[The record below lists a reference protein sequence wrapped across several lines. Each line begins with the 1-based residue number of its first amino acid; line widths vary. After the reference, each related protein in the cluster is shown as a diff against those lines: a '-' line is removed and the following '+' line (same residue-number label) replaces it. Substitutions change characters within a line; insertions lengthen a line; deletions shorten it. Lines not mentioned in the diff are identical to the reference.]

1 MALKTAAI
9 REALAAVLDDAGIR
23 AYGYFSDAPQ
33 PPCAVVQF
41 PASVTPAAFADEWDY
56 LIPVQVMVQRVTD
69 ARSQD
74 ALDVLVSRVVD
85 LIEGAT
91 VSGGSVTIASVD
103 GIGDLGA
110 DQPMTVATINLVV
123 RA

>member
-1 MALKTAAI
+1 
-9 REALAAVLDDAGIR
+9 
-23 AYGYFSDAPQ
+23 
-33 PPCAVVQF
+33 
-41 PASVTPAAFADEWDY
+41 
-56 LIPVQVMVQRVTD
+56 MVQRVTD